1 MRWEFNLV
9 FNTKKTIMKN
19 HVQQLK
25 IHFFKDKKMN
35 LSYNFIFLSL
45 FCLLIYGCDSFVEVD
60 LPTSQLTGNTIFNDK
75 NTANAALANIYAQ
88 IRDNGLMTG
97 KSNGISNLL
106 GNYSDELTF
115 YGTDANSAK
124 DFYNNAIIPSNT
136 TVKGW
141 WNNSYKQI
149 YATNA
154 IIEGV
159 SKTTKLAE
167 SDKNQLLG
175 EALFIRALLHFYL
188 VNIFDNIPYITTTS
202 YGVNAVVS
210 KKSVP
215 EVYADIITDL
225 QKAIPLLSDNYIS
238 SGRVRPNNS
247 TANALL
253 ARVYLYSNQ
262 WDAAE
267 QTATLVIKN
276 TNLYPLENN
285 IDKVF
290 LKESNSTIWQ
300 LMPSTAGKNTDE
312 GTVFIFNSGP
322 PTLVAL
328 NNDLVTAFT
337 TDDLR
342 RNYWIKAITSSTST
356 WYHASKY
363 KQRIP
368 SGTSLEYSIV
378 LRIEEQYLIRAEAR
392 AHLNKLTEAK
402 EDLNKIRNRS
412 GLQNTT
418 AITTSEILEDILG
431 ERKLEFFTEQ
441 GHRFFDLKRTGNLDN
456 ILSGKKSGWNTTD
469 RLFPIPDSEL
479 RVNPNLLPQ
488 NEGY

>member
-1 MRWEFNLV
+1 
-9 FNTKKTIMKN
+9 MKN

-25 IHFFKDKKMN
+25 YHFFKDKRIR
-35 LSYNFIFLSL
+35 LSYNFISLSL
-45 FCLLIYGCDSFVEVD
+45 LCLLLYGCDSFVEVD
-60 LPTSQLTGNTIFNDK
+60 LPTSQLTGNTIFDDK

-106 GNYSDELTF
+106 GNYTDELTF
-115 YGTDANSAK
+115 YGADGNSAK
-124 DFYNNAIIPSNT
+124 DFYNNTVIPSNT
-136 TVKGW
+136 TVTGW

-188 VNIFDNIPYITTTS
+188 VNLFDNIPYITTTS
-202 YGVNAVVS
+202 YQTNAVISRKPVH
-210 KKSVP
+210 
-215 EVYADIITDL
+215 EVYADIIIDL
-225 QKAIPLLSDNYIS
+225 QKAITLLPDNYITA
-238 SGRVRPNNS
+238 GRVRPNNS

-253 ARVYLYSNQ
+253 ARIYSYKNQ
-262 WDAAE
+262 WDTAE
-267 QTATLVIKN
+267 QTASLVIKN

-290 LKESNSTIWQ
+290 LKESTSTIWQ

-328 NNDLVTAFT
+328 NTDLVTAFT

-342 RNYWIKAITSSTST
+342 KTHWIKAITSGTST

-368 SGTSLEYSIV
+368 TGTSLEYSIV
-378 LRIEEQYLIRAEAR
+378 LRLEEQYLIRAEAR
-392 AHLNKLTEAK
+392 AHLNKLAEAK
-402 EDLNKIRNRS
+402 EDLNKIRNRA

-418 AITTSEILEDILG
+418 ANTAEEVLEAILN

-456 ILSGKKSGWNTTD
+456 ILSGKKSGWNTTN

>member
-1 MRWEFNLV
+1 
-9 FNTKKTIMKN
+9 MKN

-25 IHFFKDKKMN
+25 SHFFKDKRIR
-35 LSYNFIFLSL
+35 LSNFISLSL
-45 FCLLIYGCDSFVEVD
+45 ICLLLCGCDSFVEVD
-60 LPTSQLTGNTIFNDK
+60 FPTSQLTGNTIFDDK

-88 IRDNGLMTG
+88 IRDNGIMTG

-106 GNYSDELTF
+106 GNYTDELTF
-115 YGTDANSAK
+115 YGADGNSAK
-124 DFYNNAIIPSNT
+124 DFYNNTVIPSNT
-136 TVKGW
+136 TVTGW

-149 YATNA
+149 YAANA
-154 IIEGV
+154 IIEGI
-159 SKTTKLAE
+159 SNTTKLAE

-202 YGVNAVVS
+202 YQTNDIVS
-210 KKSVP
+210 RKPVP

-225 QKAIPLLSDNYIS
+225 QKAITLLPDNYIS
-238 SGRVRPNNS
+238 AGRVRPNNS
-247 TANALL
+247 VGKALL
-253 ARVYLYSNQ
+253 ARVYLYNNQ

-285 IDKVF
+285 INKVF
-290 LKESNSTIWQ
+290 LKESTSTIWQ

-328 NNDLVTAFT
+328 NTDLVIAFT

-342 RNYWIKAITSSTST
+342 RTHWIKAITSGAST

-378 LRIEEQYLIRAEAR
+378 LRLEEQYLIRAEAR
-392 AHLNKLTEAK
+392 AYLNKLAEAK
-402 EDLNKIRNRS
+402 EDLNKIRNRA

-456 ILSGKKSGWNTTD
+456 ILSGRKSGWNTTD

>member
-1 MRWEFNLV
+1 
-9 FNTKKTIMKN
+9 MKN
-19 HVQQLK
+19 HVQQLRLL
-25 IHFFKDKKMN
+25 FFKDKK
-35 LSYNFIFLSL
+35 LKLTYNFISLSL
-45 FCLLIYGCDSFVEVD
+45 LCLLLDGCDSFVEVE
-60 LPTSQLTGNTIFNDK
+60 LPTSQLTGNTIFDDK

-106 GNYSDELTF
+106 GNYTDELTF
-115 YGTDANSAK
+115 YGADGNSAK
-124 DFYNNAIIPSNT
+124 DFYNNTVIPSNT
-136 TVKGW
+136 TVTGW

-149 YATNA
+149 YAANA

-159 SKTTKLAE
+159 SNTTKLAE

-188 VNIFDNIPYITTTS
+188 INLFDNIPYITTTS
-202 YGVNAVVS
+202 YQTNAIVS
-210 KKSVP
+210 RKPVH

-225 QKAIPLLSDNYIS
+225 QKAITLLPDNYIS
-238 SGRVRPNNS
+238 AGRVRPNNS
-247 TANALL
+247 TATALL
-253 ARVYLYSNQ
+253 ARIYLYNNH
-262 WDAAE
+262 WDSAE

-290 LKESNSTIWQ
+290 LKESTSTIWQ
-300 LMPSTAGKNTDE
+300 LIPSTAGKNTDE

-322 PTLVAL
+322 PTLVTL
-328 NNDLVTAFT
+328 RNDLVTAFT

-342 RNYWIKAITSSTST
+342 RTHWIKAISSSTST
-356 WYHASKY
+356 WYHVNKY

-368 SGTSLEYSIV
+368 SGISLEYSIV

-392 AHLNKLTEAK
+392 AQLNKLAEAK
-402 EDLNKIRNRS
+402 KDLNKIRNRA

-418 AITTSEILEDILG
+418 ANTAEEVIEAILN